1 MARGI
6 VREFDPERGMGVIE
20 EDSGGEIRVF
30 RSGLGEDG
38 LRVLYRGDVVEYRV
52 GRSRRGGRTALNVVR
67 IGWEDEPDDEN
78 PREWTF

>member
-6 VREFDPERGMGVIE
+6 VREFDSERGMGVIE
-20 EDSGGEIRVF
+20 EDSGGEILVF

-52 GRSRRGGRTALNVVR
+52 GRSRRGGRAALNVVR
-67 IGWEDEPDDEN
+67 IGWEDEADDEN